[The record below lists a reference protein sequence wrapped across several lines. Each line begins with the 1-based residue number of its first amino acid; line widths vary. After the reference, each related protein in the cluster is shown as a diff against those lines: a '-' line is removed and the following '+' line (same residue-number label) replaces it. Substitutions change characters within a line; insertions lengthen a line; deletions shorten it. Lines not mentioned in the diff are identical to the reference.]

1 MSLTKQDK
9 QILYGLYSEYQ
20 NRRKTGLSVPESSD
34 FVSGKSV
41 HENFF
46 PEMSYKDV
54 DYSLRQLDSDGYLKN
69 MYADNEVYYCVLS
82 NDAIAYMEGFPMETF
97 LTVADFVSKFI
108 PW

>member
-9 QILYGLYSEYQ
+9 QILFKLYSEYQ
-20 NRRKTGLSVPESSD
+20 NRRKTGLSVPEASN
-34 FVSGKSV
+34 FGSGRSI

-54 DYSLRQLDSDGYLKN
+54 DYSLRQLGKEDYLKN
-69 MYADNEVYYCVLS
+69 MYADNEVYHCVLS
-82 NDAIAYMEGFPMETF
+82 NDAIAHMEDLPKETF
-97 LTVADFVSKFI
+97 LSVADFVSKFI

>member
-20 NRRKTGLSVPESSD
+20 NRRKNGLSVPESSN
-34 FVSGKSV
+34 FVSGKSI

-54 DYSLRQLDSDGYLKN
+54 DYSLRQLGREGYLEN
-69 MYADNEVYYCVLS
+69 MYADNEVYHCVFS
-82 NDAIAYMEGFPMETF
+82 NDAIAHMEDLPKETF
-97 LTVADFVSKFI
+97 LSVADFVSKFI